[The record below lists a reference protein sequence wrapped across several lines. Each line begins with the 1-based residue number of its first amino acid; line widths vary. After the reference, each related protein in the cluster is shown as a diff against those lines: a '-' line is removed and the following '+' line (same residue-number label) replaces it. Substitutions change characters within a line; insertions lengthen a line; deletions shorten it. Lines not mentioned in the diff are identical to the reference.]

1 MARNLFGPGA
11 IGGIV
16 ARLQQ
21 SLTAAGCN
29 TKGSDGIYG
38 QDTSAAVRSY
48 QSKNSL
54 PITGILDDVAWQML
68 MGSPI
73 PPASQRSLQLT
84 ACFEGH
90 GFGLAKGNF
99 DGALLTWGIIG
110 FTMLAGEVQ
119 QIIFAVNSAFPQ
131 CVTNAFGDKATELLN
146 IMSAGSSEEANWAN
160 SLTLN
165 GGFLAEPWRS
175 MFQAFGAMPEVQT
188 EQLKRVQADY
198 LNPAIKVARSLGLST
213 ELGLALCFDIQVQDG
228 GIKTSAMDE
237 ISSQSSADISEPR
250 LRTIIANAVA
260 DSARPQYQADVRSRK
275 LTVARGSGTVHG
287 HTYVLSNWGLG
298 EFAAPEILTQT
309 ATGASQ

>member
-1 MARNLFGPGA
+1 MARNLFGAGA
-11 IGGIV
+11 IGSIV
-16 ARLQQ
+16 AQLQQ
-21 SLTAAGCN
+21 ALTAAGCD
-29 TKGSDGIYG
+29 TKGTDGIYG

-48 QSKNSL
+48 QSNNSL
-54 PITGILDDVAWQML
+54 PITGIVDDVTWQKL
-68 MGSPI
+68 MGIPI

-110 FTMLAGEVQ
+110 FTMLSGEVQ
-119 QIIFAVNSAFPQ
+119 QIILAVNSAFPQ
-131 CVTNAFGDKATELLN
+131 CVTNAFGDNAPELLS
-146 IMSAGSSEEANWAN
+146 IMNASRSDQATWAN

-175 MFQAFGAMPEVQT
+175 MFQTFGSMQEVQA
-188 EQLKRVQADY
+188 EQLKHVQADY
-198 LNPAIKVARSLGLST
+198 LRPAIKVAQSLGLSS
-213 ELGLALCFDIQVQDG
+213 ELGLGLCFDIQVQDG

-237 ISSQSSADISEPR
+237 IGAQRSANTSEPQ

-275 LTVARGSGTVHG
+275 LTVAAGSGTVHG

-298 EFAAPEILTQT
+298 EFAAPEMLAQT
-309 ATGASQ
+309 VAGAS